1 MPLLKGGRRMQR
13 SKGRVSNPLACD
25 GSIPN
30 DSVSPTNHAKTHR
43 RKNLQR
49 LAALALGLPLSA
61 CGQHD
66 LLGGLMQSETI
77 HLNAVLFSSYD
88 HIDNF
93 NVVIFDVFING
104 VWVGDGGSG
113 TGVIVGAKFT
123 FGPQIITWRLGGP
136 EGMPRNGD
144 TVTAKNHLVLRRE
157 DVPPGTNYIGI
168 HIYPDETAEFN
179 FSIDSYPPETLKDQ
193 ELQKSRYARRRSLH
207 NAGN

>member
-1 MPLLKGGRRMQR
+1 MQR
-13 SKGRVSNPLACD
+13 GKDRVSNPLASD
-25 GSIPN
+25 DSIPN
-30 DSVSPTNHAKTHR
+30 ESVSPTNHAKTHK

-61 CGQHD
+61 CGQHNP
-66 LLGGLMQSETI
+66 LGGLMQSETI

-113 TGVIVGAKFT
+113 TGVIVGAKFN
-123 FGPQIITWRLGGP
+123 FGPQIITSRLGGP

-144 TVTAKNHLVLRRE
+144 TVSAKNHLVLRRE

-179 FSIDSYPPETLKDQ
+179 FAVDSYPQETPRGKLLRYSIIKRRTSNG
-193 ELQKSRYARRRSLH
+193 SR
-207 NAGN
+207 

>member
-1 MPLLKGGRRMQR
+1 MRRVKSSISRAMKCHR
-13 SKGRVSNPLACD
+13 TDSNPIATINKQP
-25 GSIPN
+25 IP
-30 DSVSPTNHAKTHR
+30 TK

-66 LLGGLMQSETI
+66 PLGGLMQSETI

-193 ELQKSRYARRRSLH
+193 ELQKSLYNRRRSLH
-207 NAGN
+207 NADNQ